1 MTDYYLKFTDEAQ
14 ADEVL
19 TTTLIDT
26 VSNTYPNTSTIGLI
40 YQPTGALD
48 NEGNPVMEP
57 IDGWHVNVRTVDD
70 VPALEQYRTYPDT
83 PMRVW
88 G

>member
-26 VSNTYPNTSTIGLI
+26 VSNTYPNTSTIGNI
-40 YQPTGALD
+40 YKPTGAFD
-48 NEGNPVMEP
+48 TEGNPVMEP

-70 VPALEQYRTYPDT
+70 VPALEQYRTHPDT